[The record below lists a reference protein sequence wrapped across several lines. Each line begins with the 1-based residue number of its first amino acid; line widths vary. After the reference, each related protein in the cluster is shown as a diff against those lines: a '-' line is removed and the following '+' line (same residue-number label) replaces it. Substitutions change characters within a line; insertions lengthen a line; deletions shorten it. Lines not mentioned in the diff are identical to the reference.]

1 MIICSFGVGESRD
14 IAGLPDVT
22 LADGLCVGW
31 REGKHFLSSIFFFY
45 GATAKLGP
53 MLRYG

>member
-1 MIICSFGVGESRD
+1 MIICSFGVGESRN

-31 REGKHFLSSIFFFY
+31 GEGKRSLSSIFFFC

-53 MLRYG
+53 MLPHG